1 MKPAPLSKHKSDILE
16 VAGTRGPKSKY
27 VLVIW
32 NPRFE
37 VDREAGK
44 ARYVSNRRP
53 VTDPALIAALIPRS
67 GLLVPLEC
75 CAMVALN
82 DGAQHGLNGLLH
94 RRWHIDRLVRERPL
108 GVPSPRTVPKPD
120 HKASGWPDTVGRDKA
135 MRRHIREYADQFAT
149 GPEVIPQLGQNKSRD
164 ELRREDHQP

>member
-1 MKPAPLSKHKSDILE
+1 VKPAPPSKQQSNKIVVE
-16 VAGTRGPKSKY
+16 GTRGPKSKY
-27 VLVIW
+27 LPVIW
-32 NPRFE
+32 NPKFE

-44 ARYVSNRRP
+44 ARYASNRRS

-67 GLLVPLEC
+67 GWLVPLEC

-94 RRWHIDRLVRERPL
+94 RRWHIDRLMRERPL
-108 GVPSPRTVPKPD
+108 GIPRPRTVPKPD

-135 MRRHIREYADQFAT
+135 MTRHTRDDDQFAS
-149 GPEVIPQLGQNKSRD
+149 GAEVIPLLGQNKSRD
-164 ELRREDHQP
+164 ELRRGH